1 MSHSKTDAAYNAVPT
16 LDGSNYSRWAQT
28 MELYLLSKS
37 MWQIVDGKITKP
49 ASDGEQ
55 KTAWIEKSDAAKGLI
70 LLKIREDF
78 RAEHM
83 ASDAPKIWTDLK
95 TKYGETSDSQIFSW
109 FCEWYKFSI
118 PGSQS
123 PQKEF
128 AHWDLL
134 VSKMAAASVKIPE
147 KILAMQLVA
156 TMPPAYAN
164 IVPLMVADIN
174 KKELTVEKVK
184 SYMLTE
190 WERKQKPGKKAL
202 ANRISAVQRKGN
214 APLFHQQQKASQP
227 TASSSKQRADQP
239 QQQQQQKKEK
249 RQCAGRSKKG
259 KGKGKA
265 KANAADTGSDSESDA
280 PNADNLFASLSLA
293 DHIQPATTSSVADK
307 MLPEDPTFK
316 RIQKNLADMAI
327 PIGKKTTSKGSSY
340 QNNPFALPFEV
351 QPPINS
357 LEYDPARSQAHYDA
371 VHTPDIR
378 SHFAFPPLTSPPRII
393 PGVTDDLGTPYSKI
407 PKPPIASGLG
417 YTPNYTIGLPV
428 LRGGNSKKS
437 TDPRPPPKAKSTVT
451 LISGRGAV
459 SRTVAE
465 NSPVQQKETPPS
477 VYPCVEKSRKVAE
490 SLEVV
495 KTTET
500 MKTLERANFDSD
512 EQMAPTDEVAMVEM
526 QEIEAR
532 DEALFTEEED
542 EDAVSICSVPG
553 SRKRSRSLSQD
564 SEKPNSKSDNL
575 DSSIVADFGRT
586 EKPRLGT
593 HGPAAMPELT
603 YEEFETMPFVDSP
616 FLVEKLGMGYDETNV
631 VPGKVWYKEN
641 VQTDEVIETVWKRS
655 FWITG
660 QLNDFWDDYKKGHH
674 QGKIIRFCPDA
685 YGEIVDNDDMQPE
698 GGFIKPAEYVAVYRS
713 TGLYLDYGKKPI
725 SEPQKGYYWLWLP
738 ESKMWNEVMKQ
749 TVGTFTYDELQY
761 RQDCSEDSIMGSG
774 D

>member
-1 MSHSKTDAAYNAVPT
+1 MMSHSKTDAAYNAVPT
-16 LDGSNYSRWAQT
+16 LDGSNYTRWAQI

-37 MWQIVDGKITKP
+37 MWQIVDGKISKP
-49 ASDGEQ
+49 SDGE
-55 KTAWIEKSDAAKGLI
+55 KLEAWTEKSDSAKGLI

-78 RAEHM
+78 RSVHM
-83 ASDAPKIWTDLK
+83 KSDAPKIWADLK
-95 TKYGETSDSQIFSW
+95 TAFGETSDSQIYSW
-109 FCEWYKFSI
+109 FCEWYRFSI

-134 VSKMAAASVKIPE
+134 V
-147 KILAMQLVA
+147 
-156 TMPPAYAN
+156 
-164 IVPLMVADIN
+164 
-174 KKELTVEKVK
+174 
-184 SYMLTE
+184 TE
-190 WERKQKPGKKAL
+190 GER
-202 ANRISAVQRKGN
+202 S
-214 APLFHQQQKASQP
+214 LFHQQQKATQP

-249 RQCAGRSKKG
+249 RQRAGRSKKG

-293 DHIQPATTSSVADK
+293 DRIQPATTTSSVADK
-307 MLPEDPTFK
+307 LSPEELNFK
-316 RIQKNLADMAI
+316 RIQKNLAQMAI

-371 VHTPDIR
+371 
-378 SHFAFPPLTSPPRII
+378 
-393 PGVTDDLGTPYSKI
+393 I
-407 PKPPIASGLG
+407 PKAPIASGSG
-417 YTPNYTIGLPV
+417 YTPNYTIGLPR

-451 LISGRGAV
+451 LISGRGAI
-459 SRTVAE
+459 SRTIAE

-500 MKTLERANFDSD
+500 MKTLERANFDSE

-532 DEALFTEEED
+532 DEVLFTEDED

-564 SEKPNSKSDNL
+564 SEKPNK
-575 DSSIVADFGRT
+575 
-586 EKPRLGT
+586 KPRLGT

-603 YEEFETMPFVDSP
+603 YEEFRTMPFVDSP
-616 FLVEKLGMGYDETNV
+616 FLVEKLGTGYDETNV
-631 VPGKVWYKEN
+631 VPGKVWYKEDMETN
-641 VQTDEVIETVWKRS
+641 KIIETVWKRS

-660 QLNDFWDDYKKGHH
+660 QLNNFWDDHKKGFH
-674 QGKIIRFCPDA
+674 KEKTIRFCPDS
-685 YGEIVDNDDMQPE
+685 YGEIVDNVDMQPE
-698 GGFIKPAEYVAVYRS
+698 GGFIKPEEYVAVYRN
-713 TGLYLDYGKKPI
+713 TGLYLDYGKRPI
-725 SEPQKGYYWLWLP
+725 SEPRKGYYWLWLP
-738 ESKMWNEVMKQ
+738 ESKM
-749 TVGTFTYDELQY
+749 
-761 RQDCSEDSIMGSG
+761 C
-774 D
+774 

>member
-16 LDGSNYSRWAQT
+16 LDGSNYTRWAQT

-49 ASDGEQ
+49 SDGE
-55 KTAWIEKSDAAKGLI
+55 KLEAWTEKSDSAKGLI
-70 LLKIREDF
+70 LLKIREDL
-78 RAEHM
+78 RNDHM
-83 ASDAPKIWTDLK
+83 KSDAPKIWADLK
-95 TKYGETSDSQIFSW
+95 TVYGATSDSQIFSW

-123 PQKEF
+123 LQKEF

-134 VSKMAAASVKIPE
+134 VSKMKAASMEIPE

-214 APLFHQQQKASQP
+214 APLFHQQQKALQP
-227 TASSSKQRADQP
+227 TASSSKQHTDQP
-239 QQQQQQKKEK
+239 QQQQQKKEK
-249 RQCAGRSKKG
+249 RQRAGRSKKG

-265 KANAADTGSDSESDA
+265 KANAADTGSDSESDTSK
-280 PNADNLFASLSLA
+280 ADNIFASLSLA
-293 DHIQPATTSSVADK
+293 DRIQPATTTSSAADK
-307 MLPEDPTFK
+307 LSPEEDPSFK
-316 RIQKNLADMAI
+316 LVQNRLAHMANN
-327 PIGKKTTSKGSSY
+327 PIGKKTTSKGGSY
-340 QNNPFALPFEV
+340 QNNPFAIPFEV

-357 LEYDPARSQAHYDA
+357 VEYDPAHSQAHYDA
-371 VHTPDIR
+371 VHTPDIH
-378 SHFAFPPLTSPPRII
+378 SLYQFPSLPTSLPPPPR
-393 PGVTDDLGTPYSKI
+393 
-407 PKPPIASGLG
+407 PKKADASTSSG
-417 YTPNYTIGLPV
+417 YVPNYTIGLPR

-459 SRTVAE
+459 SRTIAE
-465 NSPVQQKETPPS
+465 SSLVQQKETPPS

-490 SLEVV
+490 SLQVV

-500 MKTLERANFDSD
+500 MKTLERANFDSE

-532 DEALFTEEED
+532 DEALFTDD
-542 EDAVSICSVPG
+542 EDAVSIDSVPE
-553 SRKRSRSLSQD
+553 SRKRSRSLLPDTEQLNK
-564 SEKPNSKSDNL
+564 KPKL
-575 DSSIVADFGRT
+575 A
-586 EKPRLGT
+586 
-593 HGPAAMPELT
+593 HLT
-603 YEEFETMPFVDSP
+603 YDEFRTMPFVDTP
-616 FLVEKLGMGYDETNV
+616 FLASQLGKGWDEVNV
-631 VPGKVWYKEN
+631 VPG
-641 VQTDEVIETVWKRS
+641 KRS

-660 QLNDFWDDYKKGHH
+660 QLNDFWDDHKKGFHK
-674 QGKIIRFCPDA
+674 GKIIRFCPDA
-685 YGEIVDNDDMQPE
+685 FGEVVDNVDMQPD
-698 GGFIKPAEYVAVYRS
+698 GGFIKPAEYVAV
-713 TGLYLDYGKKPI
+713 GIAGYGFLKARC
-725 SEPQKGYYWLWLP
+725 
-738 ESKMWNEVMKQ
+738 
-749 TVGTFTYDELQY
+749 GT
-761 RQDCSEDSIMGSG
+761 SEDSIMGCG

>member
-1 MSHSKTDAAYNAVPT
+1 MISHSKTDAAYNAIPT
-16 LDGSNYSRWAQT
+16 LNGSNYTRWAQT

-37 MWQIVDGKITKP
+37 MWQIVDGKISKP
-49 ASDGEQ
+49 TDGDKLE
-55 KTAWIEKSDAAKGLI
+55 AWTEKSDLAKGLI
-70 LLKIREDF
+70 LLKIREDL
-78 RAEHM
+78 RNDHM
-83 ASDAPKIWTDLK
+83 KSDAPKIWANLK
-95 TKYGETSDSQIFSW
+95 TAYGATSDSQICSW
-109 FCEWYKFSI
+109 FCKWYKFSI

-134 VSKMAAASVKIPE
+134 VSKMKAASVEIPE

-156 TMPPAYAN
+156 TMPQAYSN

-190 WERKQKPGKKAL
+190 WERKQKLGKKAL
-202 ANRISAVQRKGN
+202 ANRISTVQRKGN
-214 APLFHQQQKASQP
+214 TPLFHQQQKASQP

-249 RQCAGRSKKG
+249 RQRAGRSKKG
-259 KGKGKA
+259 KAKA
-265 KANAADTGSDSESDA
+265 KANTADTGSGSESDT

-293 DHIQPATTSSVADK
+293 DRIQPATTTSVTDT
-307 MLPEDPTFK
+307 MSLEDSFK
-316 RIQKNLADMAI
+316 LVQKNLAQKAI
-327 PIGKKTTSKGSSY
+327 PIGKATTSKGSSY
-340 QNNPFALPFEV
+340 QNNPFALPFNI

-371 VHTPDIR
+371 VHTPDFR
-378 SHFAFPPLTSPPRII
+378 SHFAFPPLTSPPRVI

-407 PKPPIASGLG
+407 PKAPTASGLG
-417 YTPNYTIGLPV
+417 YIPNYTIGLPK

-437 TDPRPPPKAKSTVT
+437 ADPRPPPKAKATVT

-477 VYPCVEKSRKVAE
+477 VYPCVKKSRKIAE

-500 MKTLERANFDSD
+500 MKMLERANFDSE

-532 DEALFTEEED
+532 DEALFMED

-553 SRKRSRSLSQD
+553 SHKRSRSFSPD
-564 SEKPNSKSDNL
+564 SEKPNK
-575 DSSIVADFGRT
+575 
-586 EKPRLGT
+586 KPK
-593 HGPAAMPELT
+593 LT
-603 YEEFETMPFVDSP
+603 SEDLPTLSYDEFHVMPFIDSP
-616 FLVEKLGMGYDETNV
+616 FLVERLDIGFNKINV

-641 VQTDEVIETVWKRS
+641 VETNEIIETVWKRS

-660 QLNDFWDDYKKGHH
+660 QLNNFWDDHKKGFHK
-674 QGKIIRFCPDA
+674 GKTIWFCPDS
-685 YGEIVDNDDMQPE
+685 YGEVVDSIDMQPK
-698 GGFIKPAEYVAVYRS
+698 GGFIKPEEYMAVYRN

-725 SEPQKGYYWLWLP
+725 SEPGKGYYWLWLP

-749 TVGTFTYDELQY
+749 TVGTFMYDEVQY
-761 RQDCSEDSIMGSG
+761 RQDCSEGSIMGSG